1 MPTPYGW
8 LADADNVGV
17 VFLPDVN
24 PGDRLVNLCPPREP
38 LFLNGLIQSANGWT
52 LICYRLL
59 QVGKDQL
66 YKQVFNIRT
75 NDADPKRGN
84 KGFQMYVW
92 SLTQNQDIVIIQ
104 FIGDASLAVDIPHGN
119 AKSANAR
126 PHHKTAPSTMRDM
139 KESREKPN
147 QYYRQARASAA
158 PDLVTQVKSIF
169 ILV

>member
-1 MPTPYGW
+1 MPTKAPAGTVW
-8 LADADNVGV
+8 KFDNS
-17 VFLPDVN
+17 
-24 PGDRLVNLCPPREP
+24 PPNHGNWKAQDYNWAEAGGRKK
-38 LFLNGLIQSANGWT
+38 
-52 LICYRLL
+52 
-59 QVGKDQL
+59 VGKDQL
-66 YKQVFNIRT
+66 FKQVFNIRT

-147 QYYRQARASAA
+147 QYYRQTRANAA